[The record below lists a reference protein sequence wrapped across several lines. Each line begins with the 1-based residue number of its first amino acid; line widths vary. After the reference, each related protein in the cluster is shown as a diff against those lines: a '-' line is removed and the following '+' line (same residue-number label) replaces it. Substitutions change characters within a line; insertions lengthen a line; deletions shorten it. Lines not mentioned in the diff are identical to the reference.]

1 MQGRDRLEKFTEF
14 LIFGII
20 LGVTEDMIAVMLV
33 TDESFTLHMLGV
45 VIAVTIPFAA
55 FSELVVDS
63 DEYKIT
69 ERISSRIRDLL

>member
-1 MQGRDRLEKFTEF
+1 MRGRDRLEKFTEF

-33 TDESFTLHMLGV
+33 TDESFTLRMLGI

-69 ERISSRIRDLL
+69 ERISDRIRDLL